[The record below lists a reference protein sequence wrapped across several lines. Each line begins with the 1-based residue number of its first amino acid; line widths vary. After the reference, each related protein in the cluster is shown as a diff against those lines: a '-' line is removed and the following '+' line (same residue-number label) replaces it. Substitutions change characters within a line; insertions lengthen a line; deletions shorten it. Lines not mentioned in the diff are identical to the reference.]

1 LKQSVTPD
9 DRDSDRYN
17 EANARFGL
25 AIVARREGSLS
36 EALDLIKRAVE
47 IIESL
52 RAEGAGLTRTASE
65 SARLRIDYFAVQ
77 QEVYEVYI
85 DLLMRLDERE
95 PGAGHANEAFYISEC
110 AKARNLLDLLARA
123 GADAPEQ
130 KALAQPLRVDAIQRQ
145 VLDENT
151 VLLEYALGT

>member
-1 LKQSVTPD
+1 
-9 DRDSDRYN
+9 
-17 EANARFGL
+17 L

-52 RAEGAGLTRTASE
+52 RTEGAGLTRKGGPDS
-65 SARLRIDYFAVQ
+65 RLRIDYFAVQ

-95 PGAGHANEAFYISEC
+95 PGAGHAAEALYISEC
-110 AKARNLLDLLARA
+110 ARARNLLDLLARA

-130 KALAQPLRVDAIQRQ
+130 KARSEERRVGKEGRARW
-145 VLDENT
+145 
-151 VLLEYALGT
+151 APCH